1 MLALRKN
8 RTKTQ
13 ILRMR
18 RADPLIRWILK
29 KIYVDRENCVI
40 KIIGKVQKGKST
52 ISLEIAWRL
61 LNVLFNVKFI
71 VFHPEQFSELYAM
84 GVKRGDVI
92 MYEEIGTEAGGLPR
106 RRWYE
111 FNNLLLLD
119 IMQTHGFEGTVCIL
133 TLPSSKYLDSNTEPL
148 IDIEIEARKIDRRN
162 HVNIFTAYW
171 VEWNEEQQKT
181 YRHCFI
187 DRDGTAVEV
196 FAWKRTFPPE
206 TLQSYKDKEHEFKH
220 WVQGRVNEE
229 VRKKQVTKDEEQL
242 MFDKVMSSI
251 SNFIQVRHNKT
262 FVSQA
267 LIEMEFRVGNRVAQR
282 LKLKA
287 EREILSNDE
296 FISLRESLSSN
307 LVYREP
313 EKKG

>member
-13 ILRMR
+13 MLRMR

-29 KIYVDRENCVI
+29 KIYVDRENCII

-52 ISLEIAWRL
+52 IALEICWRL
-61 LNVLFNVKFI
+61 LRELFDVKFI
-71 VFHPEQFSELYAM
+71 VFHPEQFSILYSM

-133 TLPSSKYLDSNTEPL
+133 TLPTSKYLDSNAEPL

-162 HVNIFTAYW
+162 QVNIFTAYW

-187 DRDGTAVEV
+187 DSDGTAVEV

-206 TLQSYKDKEHEFKH
+206 TLQHYKDKEHEFKH

-229 VRKKQVTKDEEQL
+229 VRKKQVTEDEEQI
-242 MFDKVMSSI
+242 MFEKVMTHI
-251 SNFIQVRHNKT
+251 NDFIQVRHNKT

-267 LIEMEFRVGNRVAQR
+267 LIEMEFRIGNRVAQR

-287 EREILSNDE
+287 EKEILSNAE
-296 FISLRESLSSN
+296 FLSLRESLSSN